1 MRSSTATCHMWQCW
15 RLSSTRKAPASPG
28 AESRGVG
35 GAESRA
41 VGGEGLSLLR
51 LTLRG
56 LQITVLLLALA
67 AGFLS
72 TVPVTADGH
81 VFSPLPGPERGLQ
94 VDAAVFSPQGVGWLL
109 PAGTRAPWSASNLPR
124 LARQSYVVQPGD
136 TLSQI
141 AARFQVDSASLAT
154 ANDLKDPD
162 HIEVGQSLKL
172 DLPAPLPTT
181 PPLDG
186 DLFRIQAW
194 PWPPIQG
201 QTLAVWL
208 EARKPVSFELRL
220 DGVIYP
226 VIGQGRRGWALV
238 PIPSLTPPGN
248 KSLLVTAGDTA
259 VAIPVPLEAG
269 RFDMYH
275 IPAAVS
281 RPILDQAQRVRAEAV
296 RIKALASSR
305 SATGWTPRSRF
316 SSPLEGDF
324 PRSSPYGSRRT
335 YEPNPTVSAHEGEDF
350 SAPAGTPVT
359 APAAGVVVLAEPLFV
374 RGNAV
379 VLDHGSGVFTG
390 YWHLQE
396 LAVRPGDRVE
406 PGQLLGRV
414 GSTGLSTGA
423 HLHWELRV
431 NGVPVDPLQWV
442 KE

>member
-1 MRSSTATCHMWQCW
+1 MRSSTATYRMWPCW
-15 RLSSTRKAPASPG
+15 RLSSTRRAPASPG
-28 AESRGVG
+28 AKSRGVG
-35 GAESRA
+35 GA
-41 VGGEGLSLLR
+41 GFSLLR
-51 LTLRG
+51 LALRG
-56 LQITVLLLALA
+56 LQLTVLLLSFA

-72 TVPVTADGH
+72 TVPVSADGQ
-81 VFSPLPGPERGLQ
+81 VFSPVPSRERGLQ
-94 VDAAVFSPQGVGWLL
+94 VDSALFSPQSSMWL
-109 PAGTRAPWSASNLPR
+109 PSAGTPAAGSASELPR
-124 LARQSYVVQPGD
+124 LAGQSYLVQPGD

-154 ANDLKDPD
+154 ANGLKDPD
-162 HIEVGQSLKL
+162 HIEVGQSLRL
-172 DLPAPLPTT
+172 DLPALLPATL
-181 PPLDG
+181 PLDG
-186 DLFRIQAW
+186 DLLRVQAW

-208 EARKPVSFELRL
+208 EARRPVSFELRL
-220 DGVIYP
+220 DGAAYP

-238 PIPSLTPPGN
+238 PIPSLTSPGD
-248 KSLLVTAGDTA
+248 KALLVTAGDTV
-259 VAIPVPLEAG
+259 VAIPVPVEAG
-269 RFDMYH
+269 TFDMYH

-281 RPILDQAQRVRAEAV
+281 RPILDQARKVRAEAV
-296 RIKALASSR
+296 RLTALVSSR
-305 SATGWTPRSRF
+305 SATGWTPRGRF
-316 SSPLEGDF
+316 GSPLEGDF
-324 PRSSPYGSRRT
+324 AHSSPYGSRRT
-335 YEPNPTVSAHEGEDF
+335 YEPNPAVSAHEGEDF

-396 LAVRPGDRVE
+396 LAVRQGDRVE

-431 NGVPVDPLQWV
+431 NGVAVDPLQWV
-442 KE
+442 EE